1 MRRFCRAVPR
11 VRLVRPDGQVDG
23 CSHRSFRTR
32 GQFGIPPRSGI
43 FGEWIFRIDDICE
56 NVICCSRHE
65 KLIVGTKFQASASWD
80 GTVKVWDLYK
90 SNSTPE
96 TFESGADVVC
106 VAFRP
111 DGSQVC
117 SGTIRGLL
125 RFWNVEDG
133 SLVCEIDGQKDIK
146 GGML

>member
-1 MRRFCRAVPR
+1 MYLSPTPR
-11 VRLVRPDGQVDG
+11 
-23 CSHRSFRTR
+23 
-32 GQFGIPPRSGI
+32 
-43 FGEWIFRIDDICE
+43 
-56 NVICCSRHE
+56 
-65 KLIVGTKFQASASWD
+65 KLIMGTKFQASASWD

>member
-1 MRRFCRAVPR
+1 M
-11 VRLVRPDGQVDG
+11 
-23 CSHRSFRTR
+23 
-32 GQFGIPPRSGI
+32 
-43 FGEWIFRIDDICE
+43 
-56 NVICCSRHE
+56 
-65 KLIVGTKFQASASWD
+65 KASASWD

-90 SNSTPE
+90 NDSTPE

-111 DGSQVC
+111 DGNQIC

-133 SLVCEIDGQKDIK
+133 SLICEIDGQKDIK
-146 GGML
+146 GGESTLSCCSLCFLCLYILI

>member
-1 MRRFCRAVPR
+1 MFVSMF
-11 VRLVRPDGQVDG
+11 V
-23 CSHRSFRTR
+23 
-32 GQFGIPPRSGI
+32 
-43 FGEWIFRIDDICE
+43 
-56 NVICCSRHE
+56 NVICRPRRKTLMGAKH
-65 KLIVGTKFQASASWD
+65 QASASWD

-90 SNSTPE
+90 NNSTPE
-96 TFESGADVVC
+96 TFECGADVVC

>member
-1 MRRFCRAVPR
+1 M
-11 VRLVRPDGQVDG
+11 
-23 CSHRSFRTR
+23 
-32 GQFGIPPRSGI
+32 
-43 FGEWIFRIDDICE
+43 
-56 NVICCSRHE
+56 
-65 KLIVGTKFQASASWD
+65 QASASWD
-80 GTVKVWDLYK
+80 GTVRVWDLYK
-90 SNSTPE
+90 NDSTPE

-111 DGSQVC
+111 DGNQIC

-146 GGML
+146 GGVLIFCQTSAFFSFTPTQVDLLFCT

>member
-1 MRRFCRAVPR
+1 M
-11 VRLVRPDGQVDG
+11 
-23 CSHRSFRTR
+23 
-32 GQFGIPPRSGI
+32 
-43 FGEWIFRIDDICE
+43 
-56 NVICCSRHE
+56 
-65 KLIVGTKFQASASWD
+65 
-80 GTVKVWDLYK
+80 YK
-90 SNSTPE
+90 SDSTPE

-111 DGSQVC
+111 DGNQCC

-146 GGML
+146 GGVYVLLFIP